1 MLFTDIDRVPHV
13 NSVSST
19 GHVALTVF
27 PKGEAGRSPNLIDE
41 QLSASPRPE
50 TARPQVKCWLVR
62 ATENVTIQARCR
74 EIIVG
79 RLDSHRK
86 SNLQPLVCVEPAQ
99 IPIEGILSARGLSRV
114 ELRSNGSSQVTSR
127 DSCDTVRTPDNR
139 ALVMVAN
146 FSKEEMII
154 PKATVLGVAEEIAEE
169 LVKKINAENKPK
181 SDLVNDRKRKKRNEF
196 LYRKLL
202 LGILDRLSE
211 EEKQVIESNDFIGT
225 DVIQHQIVLEDTRPI
240 GKPQYRVPYALRD
253 EMKTQVKKVLDEGV
267 D

>member
-1 MLFTDIDRVPHV
+1 
-13 NSVSST
+13 
-19 GHVALTVF
+19 
-27 PKGEAGRSPNLIDE
+27 
-41 QLSASPRPE
+41 
-50 TARPQVKCWLVR
+50 
-62 ATENVTIQARCR
+62 
-74 EIIVG
+74 
-79 RLDSHRK
+79 
-86 SNLQPLVCVEPAQ
+86 
-99 IPIEGILSARGLSRV
+99 
-114 ELRSNGSSQVTSR
+114 
-127 DSCDTVRTPDNR
+127 
-139 ALVMVAN
+139 MVAN

-154 PKATVLGVAEEIAEE
+154 PKATVLGVAEEITEE
-169 LVKKINAENKPK
+169 LVNKINAENKPK

-240 GKPQYRVPYALRD
+240 RKPQYRVPYALRD